1 MAPSWPERRPR
12 DGGRRRGADRGADLG
27 AGLAAGLLLL
37 WLAAAGPGYGQA
49 TGRPPL
55 PAVDRVREVRADH
68 TLSLPRNAGGHV
80 SFESPA
86 GGVALRSSLSARVQY
101 GPNLK

>member
-12 DGGRRRGADRGADLG
+12 DGGRRRGADRGP
-27 AGLAAGLLLL
+27 GLAAVLLLL

-68 TLSLPRNAGGHV
+68 TLSLLRNAGGQV

-101 GPNLK
+101 GPNMK